1 MAKMVNKTV
10 KIEQTLK
17 SGKMPVGFMSPLTS
31 GLLIGALP
39 LFDEKNQ
46 SWSGCPEQRAT

>member
-10 KIEQTLK
+10 KIEQILK
-17 SGKMPVGFMSPLTS
+17 SGKMPVGFVSPLIS

-39 LFDEKNQ
+39 LFDETNQ